1 MYWHLQI
8 HVCFFVNLYVHLYDL
23 CLYVYAYLYIYIGK
37 CIYIYRC
44 LYTRVCIYVYV
55 YVYVSMC
62 ICVCVRICI
71 YVCTSII
78 GFRTRPTG
86 YCLPCPEG
94 LCSYQLVLQQNIV
107 EGPIGV
113 NIAMDLG
120 ISLAGAETLCDTVT
134 HVLKNDLRLEE

>member
-1 MYWHLQI
+1 MSMSMS
-8 HVCFFVNLYVHLYDL
+8 L
-23 CLYVYAYLYIYIGK
+23 CVY
-37 CIYIYRC
+37 
-44 LYTRVCIYVYV
+44 
-55 YVYVSMC
+55 
-62 ICVCVRICI
+62 VCVRICI